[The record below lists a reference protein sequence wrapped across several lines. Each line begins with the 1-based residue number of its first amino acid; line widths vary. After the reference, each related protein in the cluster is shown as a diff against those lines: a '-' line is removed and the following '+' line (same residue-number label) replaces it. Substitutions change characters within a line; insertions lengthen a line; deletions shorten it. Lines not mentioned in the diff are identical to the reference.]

1 MSTRIL
7 HTADWHLGARLIE
20 CDRHAEHAAFLAWF
34 LPQVAELRPDL
45 LVIAG
50 DIFDGANPPQ
60 EALALYYTF
69 LGELARTVKTR
80 TLILG
85 GNHDSPATLHA
96 PREILRAFDVHVVA
110 APPDDPAAAVL
121 PLTDA
126 VVCAVPYL
134 RERDVRTAQPGQS
147 ADEVAGAIRE
157 GIGRHYRAIFARAQA
172 VARGRPIVGTGHL
185 TATGSIASPSER
197 TIHIGNL
204 GAVDSACFAGFA
216 YTALGHIHRP
226 QRVGTDD
233 TVRYAGSP
241 IPLSFSEVDLPKE
254 FRVIDIAD
262 GQLTQRAVAIP
273 EFRPLRR
280 LTATVATVAAKLA
293 QHRGAADAALRPW
306 VELTVTD
313 GRSCPDL
320 DRLVRE
326 AAAPLGL
333 RVLKILTPAPVPAGG
348 KADDGPPPALTELRP
363 EEVFAERLRREP
375 IDPASPEGVALTQTF
390 QELVSGMHDA
400 VPAGAT
406 EGTP

>member
-1 MSTRIL
+1 MPTRLI
-7 HTADWHLGARLIE
+7 HTADWHLGARLID
-20 CDRHAEHAAFLAWF
+20 CDRHAEHEAFVAWL
-34 LPQVAELRPDL
+34 LPQLVALQPDL
-45 LVIAG
+45 LILAG

-60 EALALYYTF
+60 EALKLYYTF
-69 LGELARTVKTR
+69 LGELARAVQCR

-96 PREILRAFDVHVVA
+96 PRDILRALDVHVVA
-110 APPDDPAAAVL
+110 APTDDPAAAVL
-121 PLTDA
+121 EFVDT

-147 ADEVAGAIRE
+147 ADQVAAAIRD
-157 GIGRHYRAIFARAQA
+157 GIGRHYREILTHARAIA
-172 VARGRPIVGTGHL
+172 GGRSVVGTGHL
-185 TATGSIASPSER
+185 TATGSTASPSER

-204 GAVDSACFAGFA
+204 GAVDAACFDGFA

-226 QRVGTDD
+226 QRVGANE

-280 LTATVATVAAKLA
+280 LAATVATLAAELA
-293 QHRGAADAALRPW
+293 QHQSAGGTLEAW

-313 GRSCPDL
+313 GHTCPDL

-326 AAAPLGL
+326 AAAPLRL
-333 RVLKILTPAPVPAGG
+333 RVLKVLAPRPDPGDDAGG
-348 KADDGPPPALTELRP
+348 ADAPRLLTELRA
-363 EEVFAERLRREP
+363 EDVFAERLRREA
-375 IDPASPEGVALTQTF
+375 IDPASAAGVDLTQTF
-390 QELVSGMHDA
+390 QELLSGLHEA
-400 VPAGAT
+400 ETAHAT
-406 EGTP
+406 EAAP